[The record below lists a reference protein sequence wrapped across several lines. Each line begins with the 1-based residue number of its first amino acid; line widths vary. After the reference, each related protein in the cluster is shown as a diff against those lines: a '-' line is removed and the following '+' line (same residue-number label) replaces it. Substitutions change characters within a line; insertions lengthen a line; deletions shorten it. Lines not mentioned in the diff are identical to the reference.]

1 MRVGFIGLG
10 TMGNPMARNVVNGGY
25 DLIVYNRTASKT
37 APFRHMG
44 VPTASS
50 PADLARQSDALI
62 FMVTGPTDLLDLLQR
77 PQGILEGLNPGTVV
91 INMSTVSLDA
101 TRRAA
106 ALVEAA
112 GGRFLD
118 APVSGSKVPAEQ
130 ATLVILVGGD
140 PALIDQM
147 EPLLLTMGKK
157 VVRCG
162 AVPAGT
168 AMKLMINLLLGTMMV
183 DLAEALVFGSRL
195 GLDMEAML
203 ETIASGAM
211 AAPLFALK
219 GKAIAQGDYTK
230 HFPVDLVFKDLNLVL
245 TEAGSLGCPLPAT
258 AACREAYN
266 AARAMGWGDEDMA
279 AVFKVLDR
287 LAGR

>member
-10 TMGNPMARNVVNGGY
+10 TMGSPMAQNIRKAGHELV
-25 DLIVYNRTASKT
+25 VYNRTESK
-37 APFRHMG
+37 AEPFRRVG
-44 VPTASS
+44 VPAAHT
-50 PADLARQSDALI
+50 PAELARQSDVVI
-62 FMVTGPTDLLDLLQR
+62 IMVTGPKELLGVLQDQ
-77 PQGILEGLNPGTVV
+77 QGLLEGLKPGTVV
-91 INMSTVSLDA
+91 INMSTVSLEA
-101 TRRAA
+101 TKRADD
-106 ALVEAA
+106 LVRSA

-130 ATLVILVGGD
+130 GTLVVLAGGPSDLV
-140 PALIDQM
+140 QEM

-162 AVPAGT
+162 EVPGGT

-195 GLDMEAML
+195 GLETDAML

-219 GKAIAQGDYTK
+219 GDTITRGDYTK

-245 TEAGSLGCPLPAT
+245 AEAGSLGCPLPAT
-258 AACREAYN
+258 AACREVYS

-279 AVFKVLDR
+279 AVYKVLQR
-287 LAGR
+287 LAGM